1 MSKEAIKSEIKS
13 TLAESQMTTDVAFR
27 ILRDIQKFDVSSG
40 NQELMGRAIDALQ
53 AAEVSRMVDR
63 ERGLN
68 QSLNPEVQNIQNKD
82 EKPKS

>member
-1 MSKEAIKSEIKS
+1 
-13 TLAESQMTTDVAFR
+13 
-27 ILRDIQKFDVSSG
+27 
-40 NQELMGRAIDALQ
+40 MGRAIDALQ

-68 QSLNPEVQNIQNKD
+68 ESLNPEVQNIQNKD